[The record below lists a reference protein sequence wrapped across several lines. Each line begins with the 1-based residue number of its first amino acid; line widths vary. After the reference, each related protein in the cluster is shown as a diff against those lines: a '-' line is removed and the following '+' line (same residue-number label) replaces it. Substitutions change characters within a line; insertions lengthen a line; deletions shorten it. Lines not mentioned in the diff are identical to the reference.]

1 MSDLFDDADA
11 ATELW
16 LQANL
21 NRRPK
26 VPTLTG
32 YCLVCEEPTPGAF
45 CSKDCSEDFEKIT
58 RQRKINGIDKY

>member
-26 VPTLTG
+26 VPATTG

-58 RQRKINGIDKY
+58 RQRKINGKE

>member
-16 LQANL
+16 LQENL

-26 VPTLTG
+26 APAITG

-45 CSKDCSEDFEKIT
+45 CSKDCGEDFEKIT
-58 RQRKINGIDKY
+58 RLRKINGKE

>member
-26 VPTLTG
+26 VPATTG

-45 CSKDCSEDFEKIT
+45 CSKDCGEYFEKIT
-58 RQRKINGIDKY
+58 RQRKINGKE

>member
-16 LQANL
+16 LQTNL

-26 VPTLTG
+26 VPPITG

-45 CSKDCSEDFEKIT
+45 CSKECGEDFEKIT
-58 RQRKINGIDKY
+58 RQQKINGTER